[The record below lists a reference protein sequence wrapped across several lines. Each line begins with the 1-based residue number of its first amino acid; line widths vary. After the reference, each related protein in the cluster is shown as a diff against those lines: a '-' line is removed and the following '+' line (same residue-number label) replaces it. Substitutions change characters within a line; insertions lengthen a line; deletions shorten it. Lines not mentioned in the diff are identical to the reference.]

1 MHMELE
7 GDVSHPLA
15 PLTFQLT
22 CCASESWVTLVL
34 FCGVRNALTLRNDA
48 TGGRVQAALL
58 DPTFVSDTSTVGCKL
73 MHDMYMEHR

>member
-1 MHMELE
+1 MELE
-7 GDVSHPLA
+7 GDTSPPPA

-34 FCGVRNALTLRNDA
+34 FYRVRNASTLRSDA
-48 TGGRVQAALL
+48 TGGRIQAALL
-58 DPTFVSDTSTVGCKL
+58 DPTFVSDTFTVGCRL